1 MKHDLDKSIKDLLT
15 QAGWSETRK
24 VDRSKLI
31 ELITENNYDV
41 LPKAIQFLEE
51 FNGLII
57 KFTNLKNGGI
67 DDITLDFNK
76 ATELEYPERIHEDY
90 EPRIGKKLCAIGTA
104 YRDHFILVMDEDGK
118 VYGGYDS
125 YLVKIADTGI
135 DAIEAIVS
143 NKEFIKIQ

>member
-1 MKHDLDKSIKDLLT
+1 MKHDLDKSVKDLLT

-24 VDRSKLI
+24 VDSSKLI
-31 ELITENNYDV
+31 KQITENSYDV
-41 LPKAIQFLEE
+41 LPKALQFLEE
-51 FNGLII
+51 FDGLKI
-57 KFTNLKNGGI
+57 KFTNFKNGQM

-76 ATELEYPERIHEDY
+76 ATELEFPERIHEDY

-118 VYGGYDS
+118 VYGGYSD

-143 NKEFIKIQ
+143 NKQFIQIG